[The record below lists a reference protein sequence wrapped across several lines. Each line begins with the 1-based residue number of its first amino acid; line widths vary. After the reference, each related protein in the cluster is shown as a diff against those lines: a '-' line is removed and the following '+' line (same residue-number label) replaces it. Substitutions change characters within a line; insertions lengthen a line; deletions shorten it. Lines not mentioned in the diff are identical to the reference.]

1 MARIPI
7 EVTKPQFEAYF
18 LPHLSTAKRGYVS
31 GMPLYKIFNY
41 IIYKLRT
48 GCQWELLP
56 MDKTEDGKPEA
67 SYQVPYYH
75 FRKWSRDGSM
85 QRLFD
90 ASIITIKGELN
101 LSELNLDGSHSAAKK
116 GATPSPIK
124 AERKPRPATSYR
136 ERLR

>member
-7 EVTKPQFEAYF
+7 AVTKPQFEKYF

-31 GMPLYKIFNY
+31 DIPLYKIFNY
-41 IIYKLRT
+41 VIYKLRT

-56 MDKTEDGKPEA
+56 MDTTEDGKPEA

-85 QRLFD
+85 QRIFD
-90 ASIITIKGELN
+90 ASVMTKRGELN

-116 GATPSPIK
+116 GVMQLPIK
-124 AERKPRPATSYR
+124 DGSVQKRATSSQ
-136 ERLR
+136 

>member
-7 EVTKPQFEAYF
+7 NVTETQFDQHIR
-18 LPHLSTAKRGYVS
+18 PHLSVAKRGYVS
-31 GMPLYKIFNY
+31 EIPLYKIFNY

-56 MDKTEDGKPEA
+56 MDTTADGLPEA

-90 ASIITIKGELN
+90 ASILTIKGELH

-116 GATPSPIK
+116 GAMPLPIK
-124 AERKPRPATSYR
+124 GGSMPRPVTSCQ
-136 ERLR
+136 

>member
-7 EVTKPQFEAYF
+7 AVTEPHVEQHIR
-18 LPHLSTAKRGYVS
+18 PHLSVAKRGFVS
-31 GMPLYKIFNY
+31 EIPLYKIFNY

-48 GCQWELLP
+48 GCQWEFLP
-56 MDKTEDGKPEA
+56 MDTPADGIPEA

-90 ASIITIKGELN
+90 ASITTIRGELN
-101 LSELNLDGSHSAAKK
+101 VSELNLDGSHSAAKK
-116 GATPSPIK
+116 GAMRLPIK
-124 AERKPRPATSYR
+124 DESMPKRATSC
-136 ERLR
+136 L

>member
-7 EVTKPQFEAYF
+7 AVTKAQFEEHF

-31 GMPLYKIFNY
+31 EIPLYKIFNY

-48 GCQWELLP
+48 GCQWEFLP
-56 MDKTEDGKPEA
+56 MDTTDDGTPEA

-90 ASIITIKGELN
+90 ASIMTIKGELN

-116 GATPSPIK
+116 GAKKSVTK
-124 AERKPRPATSYR
+124 AARKPRPAISYQ
-136 ERLR
+136 

>member
-7 EVTKPQFEAYF
+7 DVTETQFDQHIR
-18 LPHLSTAKRGYVS
+18 PHLSVAKRGYVS
-31 GMPLYKIFNY
+31 EIPLYTIFNY

-48 GCQWELLP
+48 GCQWDLLP
-56 MDKTEDGKPEA
+56 MDTTADGLPEA

-90 ASIITIKGELN
+90 ASIRTIRGALN
-101 LSELNLDGSHSAAKK
+101 LSELNLDGSHSAAKQ
-116 GATPSPIK
+116 GAMRLPIK
-124 AERKPRPATSYR
+124 DGSMQKRATSSQ
-136 ERLR
+136 